1 MNLENKCLVESII
14 GNLWTERN
22 IKTDRLRT
30 AAIGRKQ
37 PLTERLIDTK
47 RTVGYTN
54 KFPFVSHY
62 FHFRVLAKRIYFLS
76 KKLSMRTS
84 NQKIKKV
91 NVLSA
96 VDNTALYNYVKVGA
110 LNDHM
115 LNVVQVENR
124 TLEFHTHANSD
135 EMFYVIEGEMQLA
148 FKNEIID
155 LKEGDF
161 VVVPKGVLHRPICTS
176 LVKILLIEKNG
187 TLTKDNTGGT
197 YTE

>member
-1 MNLENKCLVESII
+1 MK
-14 GNLWTERN
+14 
-22 IKTDRLRT
+22 
-30 AAIGRKQ
+30 
-37 PLTERLIDTK
+37 
-47 RTVGYTN
+47 
-54 KFPFVSHY
+54 
-62 FHFRVLAKRIYFLS
+62 
-76 KKLSMRTS
+76 TS
-84 NQKIKKV
+84 NQKIKKI

-96 VDNTALYNYVKVGA
+96 VDKATLFNYVKVGV

-176 LVKILLIEKNG
+176 LVKILLIEKHG

-197 YTE
+197 YTG